1 MEVPGPGSSLRTS
14 GWTQSVLMMLGLLSM
29 LVGDVEAQIGVTL
42 CACQPATYE
51 MTFNF
56 SLTEPDQ
63 DVRDDIDGIL
73 ESEFIISNLDQPDNE
88 TADVVPVR
96 VSTVT
101 ILELGQSLQS
111 IVAQTVLDDGYPDG
125 STFEYTSIITN
136 WTNLDDSTLP
146 KGFQLVFEGE
156 NEAGEDLKQSSI
168 VVYDNDCSIFPL
180 LTVGQDFGWITFVS
194 HVVAGLSRKRE
205 IVLFSRNQ

>member
-1 MEVPGPGSSLRTS
+1 
-14 GWTQSVLMMLGLLSM
+14 
-29 LVGDVEAQIGVTL
+29 
-42 CACQPATYE
+42 
-51 MTFNF
+51 
-56 SLTEPDQ
+56 
-63 DVRDDIDGIL
+63 
-73 ESEFIISNLDQPDNE
+73 
-88 TADVVPVR
+88 

-136 WTNLDDSTLP
+136 WTTLDDSTLP